1 MKPRIDREGM
11 KSITIKAGRTHKWTV
26 DVSGEPPPTLTW
38 ILKDN
43 EVTNSDRIKI
53 ENIDYQTNI
62 TIINAQRK
70 DTGKYTLVAKNASGK
85 DEASLEFT
93 VLGKNYFPSWF
104 TRLRFLKIL
113 HFVFTVP
120 SYEYM
125 QFLNKRTSFFQI
137 I

>member
-1 MKPRIDREGM
+1 MKN
-11 KSITIKAGRTHKWTV
+11 ITIKAGRTHKWTV

-62 TIINAQRK
+62 TVINAQRK

-93 VLGKNYFPSWF
+93 VLGKNSFSSWF
-104 TRLRFLKIL
+104 ITLLFLKIL
-113 HFVFTVP
+113 P
-120 SYEYM
+120 LSSYCEVM
-125 QFLNKRTSFFQI
+125 I
-137 I
+137 GGI

>member
-11 KSITIKAGRTHKWTV
+11 KNVTIKAGRTHKWTV

-53 ENIDYQTNI
+53 ENVDYQTNI

-104 TRLRFLKIL
+104 SKLLFLKIL
-113 HFVFTVP
+113 P
-120 SYEYM
+120 
-125 QFLNKRTSFFQI
+125 FFRYCEVMVCSI
-137 I
+137 